1 MRFSLLCLLFAH
13 PVVFCIE
20 TGVIDIFVN
29 HESHRAF
36 INASLG
42 LEHID
47 ACSHQCN
54 TKGKRKVTSFVK
66 QPDEMVYTPNRRLQ
80 SDTVSSALEGNVQ
93 TGVILALGGHN
104 NGLYDYGPAGSLN
117 GLMSVWDSWR
127 SYFFT
132 ETSNTTSL
140 ILLLDERDFLHQN
153 ITREVGEYVD
163 ILVMK
168 NMGASRVQCASA
180 SERRIVDV
188 RSVKTDNS
196 KLESSAEK
204 NKNKNKNSK
213 PDIPKACSNVLG
225 SLDQVLFLI

>member
-1 MRFSLLCLLFAH
+1 MRFSLFWPLLGH
-13 PVVFCIE
+13 PVVFSIE
-20 TGVIDIFVN
+20 TGVINIFVN
-29 HESHRAF
+29 QESHRAF

-47 ACSHQCN
+47 AYSHQCDS
-54 TKGKRKVTSFVK
+54 KGKRKATSFVK
-66 QPDEMVYTPNRRLQ
+66 EPDEMVYTPNRRLQ
-80 SDTVSSALEGNVQ
+80 SDTVSSALEGNIQ

-104 NGLYDYGPAGSLN
+104 GGPYDYGPAGSLN

-140 ILLLDERDFLHQN
+140 VLLLDERDFLHQN
-153 ITREVGEYVD
+153 ITSVVGEYVD

-180 SERRIVDV
+180 SEMRIVDFK
-188 RSVKTDNS
+188 SVMTDKSKSGNS
-196 KLESSAEK
+196 VEK
-204 NKNKNKNSK
+204 NMNKDRSSK

-225 SLDQVLFLI
+225 SLDQVLHLI

>member
-1 MRFSLLCLLFAH
+1 MKFSLLCLLFAH

-47 ACSHQCN
+47 ACAHQCDAQ
-54 TKGKRKVTSFVK
+54 GKRKVTSFVK

-104 NGLYDYGPAGSLN
+104 GLYDFGPAGSLN

-140 ILLLDERDFLHQN
+140 ILLLDERDFQHQN

-163 ILVMK
+163 ILLMK

-188 RSVKTDNS
+188 GSVKTDNS
-196 KLESSAEK
+196 KLDSSAEK
-204 NKNKNKNSK
+204 NKNKNKSSK

-225 SLDQVLFLI
+225 SLDQVSLLI